1 MNVIVFGAA
10 GNTGRTLVTQALAQ
24 GHRVTAFVRRPER
37 LQIEHA
43 ALRVVR
49 GDVADTA
56 AVEGALP
63 GHDAVISVLG
73 NSPPLKPDPALVNG
87 IRQIVRAMERN
98 GPRRLIYLSNLTV
111 REGRKQLGLLFR
123 LLFVPILRAELADQE
138 EKESAI
144 RNSTLDWTIVRPP
157 KLTDG
162 PATGS
167 YRHGCDIRATSIIP
181 TISRADVADF
191 LLRQLADRSYIH
203 KAPAVM
209 H

>member
-10 GNTGRTLVTQALAQ
+10 GNTGRTLVVQAPAQ
-24 GHRVTAFVRRPER
+24 GRRVTAFVRRPEQ

-43 ALRVVR
+43 ALRAVR
-49 GDVADTA
+49 GDVAEMS

-87 IRQIVRAMERN
+87 VRQIVRAMEYS
-98 GPRRLIYLSNLTV
+98 GPRRLIYLSNLAV
-111 REGRKQLGLLFR
+111 REGRKQVGLLFR
-123 LLFVPILRAELADQE
+123 LIFVPMLRAELADQE
-138 EKESAI
+138 AKEGAI
-144 RNSTLDWTIVRPP
+144 RSSALDWTIVRPP

-162 PATGS
+162 PATGT
-167 YRHGCDIRATSIIP
+167 YRHGCDIRATSIVP
-181 TISRADVADF
+181 MISRADVADF

-203 KAPAVM
+203 KTPAVM